1 MAYFAHYLH
10 PNRELSEC
18 KNTQDATIITEIN
31 LIPDGGRILLVEVV
45 GSAEVA
51 NCHLGKGL

>member
-1 MAYFAHYLH
+1 MAD
-10 PNRELSEC
+10 ELLEC
-18 KNTQDATIITEIN
+18 KNTLDD

-51 NCHLGKGL
+51 DCHLVG